1 MEESKQEKL
10 LNAIFGTEP
19 KPKALRFSLNLEDV
33 TVDVAIKKNK
43 KNSRCRHQEK
53 QEERSQRLPRFLP
66 RWLQMRRKKMMS
78 DFKCKPSY
86 ASEEEDWNAW
96 RDEELIRDAYEEE
109 KEVKKNES
117 KD

>member
-1 MEESKQEKL
+1 
-10 LNAIFGTEP
+10 
-19 KPKALRFSLNLEDV
+19 
-33 TVDVAIKKNK
+33 
-43 KNSRCRHQEK
+43 
-53 QEERSQRLPRFLP
+53 
-66 RWLQMRRKKMMS
+66 MMS

>member
-1 MEESKQEKL
+1 MKTYL
-10 LNAIFGTEP
+10 A
-19 KPKALRFSLNLEDV
+19 
-33 TVDVAIKKNK
+33 
-43 KNSRCRHQEK
+43 
-53 QEERSQRLPRFLP
+53 
-66 RWLQMRRKKMMS
+66 
-78 DFKCKPSY
+78 KPSY

>member
-19 KPKALRFSLNLEDV
+19 KPKSG
-33 TVDVAIKKNK
+33 
-43 KNSRCRHQEK
+43 CRYQEK
-53 QEERSQRLPRFLP
+53 QKERSQRLPRFLL
-66 RWLQMRRKKMMS
+66 RWLQMRRQQTMK
-78 DFKCKPSY
+78 DFKSKPSY
-86 ASEEEDWNAW
+86 ANEEEDWNAW

-109 KEVKKNES
+109 KEVKRNES